1 MDIKD
6 KDIPHS
12 IQIDNYQ
19 YSFKQIKANNKFAY
33 RCKVRRCGVIISID
47 AENLCKIINEINEG
61 NFEYDK
67 ISKKEHICDK
77 NTCIIEKSKVQ
88 SNTTM
93 LELVEKLI
101 NQNLD
106 KSKLW
111 HYNNLIKIK

>member
-12 IQIDNYQ
+12 IKIGHFEYT
-19 YSFKQIKANNKFAY
+19 FKQRKANKKFAY

-47 AENLCKIINEINEG
+47 AENLSKLINNINEG

-67 ISKKEHICDK
+67 ISKKDHVCDK
-77 NTCIIEKSKVQ
+77 NTCIIEKNKVQ

-93 LELVEKLI
+93 LELAEK
-101 NQNLD
+101 
-106 KSKLW
+106 
-111 HYNNLIKIK
+111 